1 MSFNVKFIYDLI
13 DNLSPKLKAID
24 RAMGVSARQF
34 AKNTEQMA
42 KNMGDLSDKAIKG
55 FSKSVAVMSTVLGGV
70 GIKAIKSAGDFE
82 TLGIQLEILTGSAEK
97 GKNLFQ
103 ELSKY
108 SAETPFELP
117 EIVKATRTL
126 LGSNIALKD
135 VVATTKMLGDVSAG
149 SGANLEQLA
158 VVYGQVAG
166 MTKLQGQDAMQFISN
181 GIPIWA
187 LLQKTTGK
195 TIEQLKKMGSDGDI
209 SFSLVNKA
217 LAQAT
222 QKTGMYYQ
230 ATDKLSKSLNGM
242 FSTLRDSINL
252 AFAELGT
259 EIVKVVDLKNTIKD
273 IIDYAEKIT
282 QAFKG
287 LSPEMKKFIVY
298 GGMFLTALLPIG
310 LVLGGIFHAL
320 KQIAIVFGVF
330 VYLYRMFRVVSQVN
344 PFVSWLG
351 ILGLIVGSIMLIVEH
366 WDTILETV
374 KKVYELIKNIFRE
387 NLKDG
392 IFGKFM
398 NKKFGWFQEPQ
409 NQTTTPIPAQ
419 SPQSFSGGFDVN
431 FANMP
436 KNTTVSQRQ
445 STPNFNLGFNTT
457 YAN

>member
-1 MSFNVKFIYDLI
+1 MSFNVKFIYDLV

-24 RAMGVSARQF
+24 RAMSGVANTFS
-34 AKNTEQMA
+34 KNATQMA
-42 KNMGDLSDKAIKG
+42 NNMSNMSDKAFG
-55 FSKSVAVMSTVLGGV
+55 FSKSVAVMSTSIGAM

-117 EIVKATRTL
+117 EIVTATRTL
-126 LGSNIALKD
+126 LGSNIALQD

-149 SGANLEQLA
+149 SGANLAQLA

-166 MTKLQGQDAMQFISN
+166 ATKLQGQDAAQFISN

-195 TIEQLKKMGSDGDI
+195 SIAQLKKMGSDSEI
-209 SFSLVNKA
+209 SFNLVNQA

-222 QKTGMYYQ
+222 QKTGMYFQ

-242 FSTLRDSINL
+242 FSTLKDNINL

-259 EIVKVVDLKNTIKD
+259 EIVKVVDLKNLITEISVV
-273 IIDYAEKIT
+273 ANNIT

-287 LSPEMKKFIVY
+287 LSPEMKQFIVY

-310 LVLGGIFHAL
+310 LALGGFLVAL
-320 KQIAIVFGVF
+320 KQIAVVIAFIGRTALLNPFTFWLSAIALLVTNFDTIWSIVKKIFDIIGKIAIGAV
-330 VYLYRMFRVVSQVN
+330 RMFGR
-344 PFVSWLG
+344 
-351 ILGLIVGSIMLIVEH
+351 
-366 WDTILETV
+366 DTA
-374 KKVYELIKNIFRE
+374 
-387 NLKDG
+387 
-392 IFGKFM
+392 FGKFV
-398 NKKFGWFQEPQ
+398 NSKLDLFIGKEQ
-409 NQTTTPIPAQ
+409 NQTTIPVPAP

-445 STPNFNLGFNTT
+445 SSPNFNLGFNTT

>member
-1 MSFNVKFIYDLI
+1 MSFNVKFIYDLV

-24 RAMGVSARQF
+24 RAMSGVANTFS
-34 AKNTEQMA
+34 KNATQMA
-42 KNMGDLSDKAIKG
+42 NNMSNLSDKAFG
-55 FSKSVAVMSTVLGGV
+55 FSKSVAVMSTSIGAM

-108 SAETPFELP
+108 SAQTPFELP

-126 LGSNIALKD
+126 LGSNIALQD

-149 SGANLEQLA
+149 SGANIEALA

-166 MTKLQGQDAMQFISN
+166 ATKLQGQDPMQFISN
-181 GIPIWA
+181 GIPIYA

-195 TIEQLKKMGSDGDI
+195 SIAQLKEMGSKGEI
-209 SFSLVNKA
+209 SFNLVNQA

-222 QKTGMYYQ
+222 QKTGMYFQ

-242 FSTLRDSINL
+242 FSTLKDNINL

-259 EIVKVVDLKNTIKD
+259 EIVKVVDLKNLITEISVV
-273 IIDYAEKIT
+273 ANNIT

-310 LVLGGIFHAL
+310 LALGGFLVAL
-320 KQIAIVFGVF
+320 KQIAIVIAFIGRTALLNPFTFWLSAIALLVTNF
-330 VYLYRMFRVVSQVN
+330 DTIWSIVKKIFDIIGKIAIGAVRMFGR
-344 PFVSWLG
+344 
-351 ILGLIVGSIMLIVEH
+351 
-366 WDTILETV
+366 DTT
-374 KKVYELIKNIFRE
+374 
-387 NLKDG
+387 
-392 IFGKFM
+392 FGKFVNSKLDLFV
-398 NKKFGWFQEPQ
+398 NKE
-409 NQTTTPIPAQ
+409 NQITQPMQ
-419 SPQSFSGGFDVN
+419 STRQSFSGGFDVN

-445 STPNFNLGFNTT
+445 SSPNFNLGFNTT

>member
-1 MSFNVKFIYDLI
+1 MSFNVKFIYDLV

-24 RAMGVSARQF
+24 RAMSGVASTF
-34 AKNTEQMA
+34 AKNATQMA
-42 KNMGDLSDKAIKG
+42 NNMSNLSDKAFG
-55 FSKSVAVMSTVLGGV
+55 FSKSVAVMSTGLGGI

-126 LGSNIALKD
+126 LGSNIALQD

-217 LAQAT
+217 LTQAT
-222 QKTGMYYQ
+222 QKTGMYFQ

-242 FSTLRDSINL
+242 FSTLKDNINL

-259 EIVKVVDLKNTIKD
+259 EIVKVVDLKNL
-273 IIDYAEKIT
+273 IT
-282 QAFKG
+282 EISVVANNITEAFKG

-298 GGMFLTALLPIG
+298 GSMFLTALLPIG
-310 LVLGGIFHAL
+310 LTLGGFLVAL
-320 KQIAIVFGVF
+320 KQIAIVFAVIGRIALANPFMLWVTAIF
-330 VYLYRMFRVVSQVN
+330 LLVNYFDTIYSIVKKIFDIIGKITVGAVRMFGR
-344 PFVSWLG
+344 
-351 ILGLIVGSIMLIVEH
+351 
-366 WDTILETV
+366 DTA
-374 KKVYELIKNIFRE
+374 
-387 NLKDG
+387 
-392 IFGKFM
+392 FGKFV
-398 NKKFGWFQEPQ
+398 NSKLDLFIGKEQ
-409 NQTTTPIPAQ
+409 NQTTIPIPAQ

-436 KNTTVSQRQ
+436 KNATVSQRQ
-445 STPNFNLGFNTT
+445 SSPNFNLGFNTT